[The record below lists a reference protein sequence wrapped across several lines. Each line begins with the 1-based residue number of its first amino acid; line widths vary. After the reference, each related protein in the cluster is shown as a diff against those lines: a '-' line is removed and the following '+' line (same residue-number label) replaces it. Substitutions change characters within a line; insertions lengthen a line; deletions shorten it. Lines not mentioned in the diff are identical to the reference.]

1 MQNVNVHE
9 RAAYFICMTHA
20 ALREGQ
26 MDNKLIIINM
36 LAFIKATLLFCTV
49 YEHSVKD
56 LHDDEKKKW
65 VGNENIVPAR
75 SAITHMKYVKTC
87 SRGHFAYDTR

>member
-56 LHDDEKKKW
+56 LHDDEKKS
-65 VGNENIVPAR
+65 GLE
-75 SAITHMKYVKTC
+75 MKIL
-87 SRGHFAYDTR
+87 SRHVLQLHI